1 MGKQY
6 AHFSQDERVQLS
18 TLKNEGFSPT
28 DIAKRLSKHRSSI
41 YRELDRNISSTGY
54 TADKA
59 NARALMRK
67 GKQSILEIDLA
78 LQSSV
83 ISLLKKHYSPRQ
95 IAVTL
100 KGSPKGSVSHETIYQ
115 FIYSDAGKCLDLP
128 KWLARRHR
136 KRKPKVKNRVKKSP
150 IPNRNPIK
158 NRPIHIQA
166 RKEFGHW
173 EGDLMIFSNT
183 STNLITL
190 RERKSRLILAIK
202 NSSKHADVTASNI
215 VSAFRGTLKEL
226 ISTLTL
232 DNGGEFAQHE
242 LIADK
247 LQLKTFFCDP
257 YASWQKGSNEQ
268 GNGIVRVEMPRNI
281 DIEAMSQY
289 RINKM
294 MRNINNRPMQLHDDL
309 SPAEIFKKM
318 AGDNIKGIVALQT

>member
-18 TLKNEGFSPT
+18 TLKKEGFSPT

-41 YRELDRNISSTGY
+41 YRELARNISSTGY

-59 NARALMRK
+59 NTRALKRK

-100 KGSPKGSVSHETIYQ
+100 KSSPKGSVSHETIYQ
-115 FIYSDAGKCLDLP
+115 FIYSDVGKCLDLP

-215 VSAFRGTLKEL
+215 VSTFRGTLKEL

-281 DIEAMSQY
+281 DIEGMSQY

-294 MRNINNRPMQLHDDL
+294 MRNINNRPMQLHDEL
-309 SPAEIFKKM
+309 SPAQIFKQM
-318 AGDNIKGIVALQT
+318 AWGNIKGVVALQT

>member
-6 AHFSQDERVQLS
+6 AHFSQAERIQLS
-18 TLKNEGFSPT
+18 TLQKEEFSVT
-28 DIAKRLSKHRSSI
+28 DIAKRLTKHKSSI
-41 YRELDRNISSTGY
+41 YRELSRNISSTGY
-54 TADKA
+54 TADQA
-59 NARALMRK
+59 DTRALRRRAK
-67 GKQSILEIDLA
+67 RSILNQDLA

-100 KGSPKGSVSHETIYQ
+100 KGSPHGSVSHETIYQ
-115 FIYSDAGKCLDLP
+115 FIYSNVGKGLDLP

-136 KRKPKVKNRVKKSP
+136 KRKPRVRNRAKKSP

-158 NRPIHIQA
+158 NRPIHIQT
-166 RKEFGHW
+166 RDEFGHW

-183 STNLITL
+183 NINLITL

-202 NSSKHADVTASNI
+202 NSSKHADATARNI
-215 VSAFRGTLKEL
+215 ISTFRGTLKEL

-232 DNGGEFAQHE
+232 DNGGEFARHE
-242 LIADK
+242 MIAHK

-257 YASWQKGSNEQ
+257 YSSWQKGTNEQ
-268 GNGIVRVEMPRNI
+268 GNGVIRVEMPRDI
-281 DIEAMSQY
+281 DIEGMSQY

-294 MRNINNRPMQLHDDL
+294 MRNINNRPMQLHDEL
-309 SPAEIFKKM
+309 SPAQIFKQM
-318 AGDNIKGIVALQT
+318 AVDNIKGVVALQT